1 VRLGIWVGLL
11 SVLVALP
18 AGAVGLRLAIV
29 KDASALTI
37 GSSIVATVT
46 DENNQVLGK
55 LQPLQ
60 PLPVKLTGTLVESAG
75 VKVQHLHLVPD
86 SPNGLVFIGDRWF
99 RGTIDVSVTN
109 GKLLALNLVD
119 MESYLYGV
127 VGAEMPSSWSLEA
140 LKAQAVAARTYAL
153 YNWTQR
159 HDQPYDLGDTT
170 RWQVYKGAQ
179 EEADSIRQAVDAT
192 SGRVMTYKGQLI
204 NAMYHDTSGGRTED
218 VKVLKG
224 VDDAPYLASVEDFD
238 QDSPYYRWQITLPIA
253 KVISSLALNIGNLLQ
268 LRPNQQ
274 TATGRPLTLVAVG
287 NKGTQTLKASD
298 IRSKLHLKSEFFEIA
313 PVPTSTKPNA
323 ALAALVFNGRGFG
336 HGLGMS
342 QYGAR
347 ALASGGW
354 NYQQILKYYY
364 QGIEI
369 QRQDL

>member
-1 VRLGIWVGLL
+1 VRLGIWAGLL

-18 AGAVGLRLAIV
+18 AGAVDLRLAIV

-60 PLPVKLTGTLVESAG
+60 PLPVKLTGTQVESAG

-86 SPNGLVFIGDRWF
+86 AANGLVFIGDRWF

-179 EEADSIRQAVDAT
+179 EEADSIRKAVDAT

-218 VKVLKG
+218 VKALNG
-224 VDDAPYLASVEDFD
+224 ADDAPYLASVEDFD

-253 KVISSLALNIGNLLQ
+253 KVVSSLALNIGNLLQ
-268 LRPNQQ
+268 LRADQQ

-287 NKGTQTLKASD
+287 NKGTQTFKASE
-298 IRSKLHLKSEFFEIA
+298 IRSKLRLKSEFFEIA
-313 PVPTSTKPNA
+313 PVLTSTKPNA
-323 ALAALVFNGRGFG
+323 TLAALVFNGRGFG